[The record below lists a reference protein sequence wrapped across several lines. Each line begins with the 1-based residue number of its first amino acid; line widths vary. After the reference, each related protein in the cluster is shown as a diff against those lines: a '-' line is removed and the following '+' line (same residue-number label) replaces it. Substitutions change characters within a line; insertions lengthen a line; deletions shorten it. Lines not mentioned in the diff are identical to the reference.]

1 MYRHNRSNYSWIAG
15 MGIIAM
21 ALLWLTALN
30 AANATAT
37 AAATAKVAITTN
49 ISKTITNTTIL
60 TTTITNPQI
69 SYRANR
75 KIIPNTHRPWQQ
87 MATVSTLTHRAYVP
101 AALAA
106 ANISAMTTALAT
118 ASNLISMLPPLSQS
132 NAANYFTLVG
142 KLNPFYGERK
152 RTAAATKARATAT
165 ATATGT
171 ATKNGTAAGGNAAV
185 AATTFDSNPNTRTT
199 NRRKKN
205 KNKRT
210 FTTPLNVSQHPGEL
224 CNRRCT
230 AGDSRICHFKFTLE
244 HYQVMGVYV
253 DACGRCSLG
262 IIADCFAPQCILA
275 DGYEKGVMSINRQL
289 PGPAIQVCRD
299 DLIIV
304 DVFNQALGTSAAI
317 HWHGQHMVATPWSD
331 GVPFV
336 TQCPIHYANTFRY
349 HFWAT
354 EVGTHFY
361 HSHSGHHKVNGQY
374 GALIVRDDPSILPNK
389 ATYDFDLPE
398 HYILISDWMHTYGE
412 QYFPG
417 EPSSAG
423 IFPDSVLI
431 NGRGIYYRKDG
442 TRAST
447 VVPPV
452 SFYVTPGK
460 RYRFRLI
467 NSISHSCPFQLQIE
481 RHNMCVIASDS
492 YDLQPNYF
500 DTLISNAGERYDFVV
515 FANNTAGDYWIRVRG
530 MGVCA
535 ILPTESF
542 ALLRYISNEVIDES
556 IEERPLPPMPAY
568 NETFISG
575 MFLDHPNISCGAVD
589 NRCISELEALEQD
602 ELLRTAMPDH
612 QFFLAFHN
620 FPVPNN
626 EIFKNGTYYHF
637 ANLQSNL
644 TIVGAINN
652 LSFVFPNYPPLTQPE
667 AMNDTQFCTELERP
681 AACQGNRLCPCVHRL
696 HIRLG
701 SIVELILVDETELVG
716 RLHHPF
722 HLHGHRFIV
731 TALGR
736 DSTGLPKSVLAAK
749 QLNDGNSYFFP
760 HQSNNTSPPFK
771 DTVSIPS
778 RGYAVVRFRAENP
791 GFWLMHCHYEWH
803 LAIGM
808 GLILQVGNT
817 SEMVKSPQGFPTCGN
832 YLPELSEL
840 EGFRIK
846 KYFM

>member
-1 MYRHNRSNYSWIAG
+1 MYRMRSGN
-15 MGIIAM
+15 IIAM
-21 ALLWLTALN
+21 TLLCHVALN
-30 AANATAT
+30 VAVTPAAATPAT
-37 AAATAKVAITTN
+37 AAAVAITTN
-49 ISKTITNTTIL
+49 ASVAITNATTITV
-60 TTTITNPQI
+60 TTTTAAATDTNPQI
-69 SYRANR
+69 PYTANR
-75 KIIPNTHRPWQQ
+75 KIIPNTPQWLR
-87 MATVSTLTHRAYVP
+87 MATV
-101 AALAA
+101 AALASASPSEA
-106 ANISAMTTALAT
+106 ARMSTPTALVLASST
-118 ASNLISMLPPLSQS
+118 ALISTLPPLSQS

-142 KLNPFYGERK
+142 KFNPVGGALWTR
-152 RTAAATKARATAT
+152 AAEVATA
-165 ATATGT
+165 GT
-171 ATKNGTAAGGNAAV
+171 AVNAAV
-185 AATTFDSNPNTRTT
+185 AATTFDSNPNT
-199 NRRKKN
+199 NSGNSKN
-205 KNKRT
+205 NPT

-224 CNRRCT
+224 CNRRCM
-230 AGDSRICHFKFTLE
+230 AGDSRICYFKFTLE
-244 HYQVMGVYV
+244 HYQVMGV
-253 DACGRCSLG
+253 ACGRCALG

-289 PGPAIQVCRD
+289 PGPTIQVCRD

-304 DVFNQALGTSAAI
+304 DVANQAHGTAAAI

-336 TQCPIHYANTFRY
+336 TQCPIHFANSFRY

-374 GALIVRDDPSILPNK
+374 GALIVRDDPAAMLSK
-389 ATYDFDLPE
+389 DTYDFDLPQ
-398 HYILISDWMHTYGE
+398 HYILMSDWMHTYGE

-431 NGRGIYYRKDG
+431 NGRGIYYTKEGIRV
-442 TRAST
+442 SS
-447 VVPPV
+447 VVPPMRY
-452 SFYVTPGK
+452 YVLPGK

-481 RHNMCVIASDS
+481 RHNMSIIASDS
-492 YDLQPNYF
+492 YDLKPRYF
-500 DTLISNAGERYDFVV
+500 DTIISNAGERYDFVV
-515 FANNTAGDYWIRVRG
+515 FTNHTEGDYWIRVRG

-542 ALLRYISNEVIDES
+542 ALLRYVSNEANPES
-556 IEERPLPPMPAY
+556 DDERPLPPMPLY
-568 NETFISG
+568 NETYVSG
-575 MFLDHPNISCGAVD
+575 VYLNHPNGSCGASD
-589 NRCISELEALEQD
+589 NHCVSELEAREQD
-602 ELLRTAMPDH
+602 EVLRTATPDH

-620 FPVPNN
+620 FPVPNS
-626 EIFKNGTYYHF
+626 EIFSNGTYAHF
-637 ANLQSNL
+637 ANLQNNL

-652 LSFVFPNYPPLTQPE
+652 LSFVFPSYPPLTQPE
-667 AMNDTQFCTELERP
+667 AINDTQFCTELERP
-681 AACQGNRLCPCVHRL
+681 AACRGNRLCPCVHRL
-696 HIRLG
+696 RVRLG

-736 DSTGLPKSVLAAK
+736 DTTAMPMSVSTAKRLKVSNNLLPH
-749 QLNDGNSYFFP
+749 N
-760 HQSNNTSPPFK
+760 SNNTRPPFK

-778 RGYAVVRFRAENP
+778 RGYAIVRFRAENP

-817 SEMVKSPQGFPTCGN
+817 SEMVPTPKGFPSCGN
-832 YLPELSEL
+832 YLPELNEL
-840 EGFRIK
+840 QGFRAK
-846 KYFM
+846 KRYFM